1 MSKYNADKEKSLTE
15 IINKESDY
23 DKIELEFKNI
33 LNYLFETHF
42 IYIRAICDTQNGF
55 QNKQKYIKM
64 DEINELLF
72 SVADYKL
79 FRFDEIYRLGLN
91 TKYEWN
97 FNMKLKIQPSHNN
110 LASILNVF
118 VYRETVYNEMLLIF
132 SRKAS
137 EMNKLELFELLN
149 GIIAQDI
156 KFMSQNYKKQK
167 ELFHL

>member
-1 MSKYNADKEKSLTE
+1 
-15 IINKESDY
+15 
-23 DKIELEFKNI
+23 
-33 LNYLFETHF
+33 
-42 IYIRAICDTQNGF
+42 
-55 QNKQKYIKM
+55 M
-64 DEINELLF
+64 DEINELLI
-72 SVADYKL
+72 SVAEYKL

-97 FNMKLKIQPSHNN
+97 FNVKLKIQPSHNN

-137 EMNKLELFELLN
+137 EMNKLELFRLLN

-156 KFMSQNYKKQK
+156 KFMSQNYKKLK